1 MAEKIQKHDFVEL
14 DYTGKL
20 TDGTVFDTTQ
30 KSVSES
36 SGLHAHDK
44 VFAPAVVCIGERQL
58 LPGLD
63 DALVDKEMGK
73 EYSVTLPPEKTF
85 GKKDIKKMKIVPMN
99 AFKEHKVQPH
109 PGLQIDMDGERG
121 VITQI
126 SGGRVIVNFNNPL
139 AGREIVYDFKVNK
152 KITDQ
157 KEQAI
162 IYLHNSFGIPKDK
175 VNVEIKEQKATVELP
190 FEFPAQILEL
200 LSKKMID
207 LVKLKEVKFTKKEV
221 KK

>member
-1 MAEKIQKHDFVEL
+1 M
-14 DYTGKL
+14 GNL
-20 TDGTVFDTTQ
+20 TDGTVFDITQ

>member
-1 MAEKIQKHDFVEL
+1 
-14 DYTGKL
+14 
-20 TDGTVFDTTQ
+20 
-30 KSVSES
+30 
-36 SGLHAHDK
+36 
-44 VFAPAVVCIGERQL
+44 
-58 LPGLD
+58 
-63 DALVDKEMGK
+63 
-73 EYSVTLPPEKTF
+73 
-85 GKKDIKKMKIVPMN
+85 
-99 AFKEHKVQPH
+99 
-109 PGLQIDMDGERG
+109 LQIDMDGERG

>member
-20 TDGTVFDTTQ
+20 GDGTVFDTTQ
-30 KSVSES
+30 ESISKS

-73 EYSVTLPPEKTF
+73 EYSITLSPEKAF
-85 GKKDIKKMKIVPMN
+85 GKKDIKKLKIVPLN

-121 VITQI
+121 IITQI
-126 SGGRVIVNFNNPL
+126 SGGRIIVNFNHPL
-139 AGREIVYDFKVNK
+139 AGREVVYDFKVNH
-152 KITDQ
+152 KIIDQ
-157 KEQAI
+157 KEQAV

-175 VNVEIKEQKATVELP
+175 IKVEIKEQKAMVELP
-190 FEFPAQILEL
+190 FEFPAPVLEL
-200 LSKKMID
+200 LSKKITD
-207 LVKLKEVKFTKKEV
+207 IVKLKEVNFTKKEV